1 MKLKDRV
8 AMVTGGGSGI
18 GRATAL
24 LFAEEGAR
32 VVVNDLH
39 LAAAE
44 KTVQEMGAAGTS
56 ACALAADVADSGQVR
71 RHVRGDRAPLRQR
84 STSS

>member
-1 MKLKDRV
+1 MRLKDRV
-8 AMVTGGGSGI
+8 AVVTGGGSGI

-44 KTVQEMGAAGTS
+44 KTVQEMGAAGARPARSPPTLPT
-56 ACALAADVADSGQVR
+56 AARCAPCSPRSTAATE
-71 RHVRGDRAPLRQR
+71 R
-84 STSS
+84 STSW